1 MQQEKKALL
10 KKALHPISTK
20 KIQLLTTTT
29 NYPMFYVTTDGAK
42 RSIGEMAEESEHFVA
57 VEDFKQ
63 IYLKGL
69 SGEIKDLHTTVD
81 GQ

>member
-1 MQQEKKALL
+1 MQQEKQALL

-20 KIQLLTTTT
+20 KIQLLTTST
-29 NYPMFYVTTDGAK
+29 NYPMFYVTSDGVE
-42 RSIGEMAEESEHFVA
+42 RSIGEMAEESENFVA
-57 VEDFKQ
+57 VEDFKN

-69 SGEIKDLHTTVD
+69 YEEIKGIHTTVD